1 MISIYDC
8 LAKVLY
14 DDERGV
20 EYAPLRCMN
29 DLVIANRIKN
39 PNAVEAIYCITASAK
54 SNSDMAVNLRT
65 MLCERQVDLLINK
78 EDGVSEI
85 RKYVPG
91 YDLITDPEEQLFFE
105 KPYLETMF
113 LLNELINL
121 EYEKMPNT
129 GLIKI
134 REQSG
139 KMKDRYSSLA
149 MGCFFVSMLAR
160 DMLSYDDDVD
170 YSNLPLCVSNI
181 NCE

>member
-14 DDERGV
+14 DDERSV

-39 PNAVEAIYCITASAK
+39 PNAEELIYCISASAK
-54 SNSDMAVNLRT
+54 LNSDMAVNLRT
-65 MLCERQVDLLINK
+65 MLNEKQIDLLVPK
-78 EDGVSEI
+78 EDGIGEI
-85 RKYVPG
+85 RKFVPG
-91 YDLITDPEEQLFFE
+91 YDTFNDPEDQLFFE

-121 EYEKMPNT
+121 EYEKLPNT
-129 GLIKI
+129 GIIRI

-139 KMKDRYSSLA
+139 AMKDRYSSLA
-149 MGCFFVSMLAR
+149 MGCLFVSMLAR
-160 DMLSYDDDVD
+160 DMLSYDDEVD
-170 YSNLPLCVSNI
+170 YSNVPLCVSQLNF
-181 NCE
+181 